1 MSEDAMTE
9 GQRELDRHIQDAL
22 RRLAFQGLAA
32 VALMVIGVIVWAV
45 RLEGKTEQN
54 NVRIEEVRREG
65 SLPLQ
70 SLRTDIEVLK
80 GEMRSLGDE
89 LRRTQT
95 AIRGD
100 R

>member
-54 NVRIEEVRREG
+54 NARIEEVRREG